1 MKFNSGQYNCLEIFV
16 KSIQEEQGEVS
27 LTNLST
33 SESST
38 IKSGIFNYK
47 LVKFNLEKETEYQLS
62 LLNAKSSIAY
72 LSGHENILGY
82 GC

>member
-72 LSGHENILGY
+72 LSG
-82 GC
+82 